1 MGRVIN
7 VSTARFLIICTLTLL
22 LGLAV
27 TVQAAKVQVPEGT
40 QISVKFPA
48 TIKISSG
55 EMSEG
60 IPLLF
65 ELAKPV
71 EIGGKV
77 IVDKGATGTAV
88 VKESV
93 KAKRGGKPGKITIE
107 FVELAP
113 SAPWKAVDGSNIK
126 LKGIITAE
134 GKGKKTLSY
143 LFIFGLFIKGGQG
156 QVPSNQVYTATVAE
170 SIILEDTE

>member
-1 MGRVIN
+1 MTNMRLMKLV
-7 VSTARFLIICTLTLL
+7 VTCSAVLVLL
-22 LGLAV
+22 LAV
-27 TVQAAKVQVPEGT
+27 SVHAAKVQVPEGT
-40 QISVKFPA
+40 NISVKFPA
-48 TIKISSG
+48 NIKISSG

-77 IVDKGATGTAV
+77 IVAKGATGTAV

-93 KAKRGGKPGKITIE
+93 KARKGGKPGKITVE

-113 SAPWKAVDGSNIK
+113 SEPWKAVDGSNIK
-126 LKGIITAE
+126 LKGSVTAE

-156 QVPSNQVYTATVAE
+156 KIPADQIFTATVAE
-170 SIILEDTE
+170 SVILQDTE

>member
-1 MGRVIN
+1 MR
-7 VSTARFLIICTLTLL
+7 LIKVLVTCSAILVL
-22 LGLAV
+22 LAV
-27 TVQAAKVQVPEGT
+27 SANAAKVQVPEGT
-40 QISVKFPA
+40 NISVKFPA
-48 TIKISSG
+48 SIKISSG

-65 ELAKPV
+65 ELATPV

-77 IVDKGATGTAV
+77 IVAKGATGTAV

-93 KAKRGGKPGKITIE
+93 KAKKGGKPGKITIE

-113 SAPWKAVDGSNIK
+113 SEPWKAVDGSNIK
-126 LKGIITAE
+126 LKGSVTAE

-156 QVPSNQVYTATVAE
+156 EIPSGQIFTATVAE
-170 SIILEDTE
+170 SVILQDTE